1 MRSVLRSIRRKVIA
15 AASQHPAL
23 WGARGAVVSFTF
35 DDFPRTAVTV
45 GGEILKSFGV
55 RGTYYTAMGM
65 MGTVNHLGDQFRRE
79 DLDTLLRDGHE
90 LASHTFGHVSS
101 QKVST
106 SQYREEVRKGQ
117 RAIQEL
123 TGRQSPGN
131 FAYPYGRVT
140 LGAKRATGE
149 NVASARGIWSGINGP
164 VVDLNLLRAN
174 SLYGSLAQSYDAEDL
189 ILQNERQKGWLIFY
203 SHDVQPVPS
212 LYGCTPGLLEFALS
226 FAAQRGAR
234 ILTVAEVVAELTAS
248 RPEISAVYQASA

>member
-1 MRSVLRSIRRKVIA
+1 MRSVLRSIRRRVIA
-15 AASQHPAL
+15 AASQRPAA
-23 WGARGAVVSFTF
+23 WGTRGAVVSFTF
-35 DDFPRTAVTV
+35 DDFPRTALTV
-45 GGEILKSFGV
+45 GGEILKAFGV

-65 MGTVNHLGDQFRRE
+65 MGTVNHLGDQFRRQ
-79 DLDTLLRDGHE
+79 DLDVLLRDGHE
-90 LASHTFGHVSS
+90 LAGHTFGHVSS

-106 SQYREEVRKGQ
+106 AQYREEVRKGQ

-140 LGAKRATGE
+140 LGAKRAAGE

-174 SLYGSLAQSYDAEDL
+174 SLYGRLAQSFQAEEL
-189 ILQNERQKGWLIFY
+189 ILQNEQQNGWLIFY
-203 SHDVQPVPS
+203 SHDIQPMPS
-212 LYGCTPGLLEFALS
+212 LYGCTPELLEFALS

-248 RPEISAVYQASA
+248 RLEMSAVSQVSA